1 MALKIS
7 GEYSFYSNDTLV
19 KSDFMDGISIATY
32 FTHFFSY
39 LFNFVLLYGVSKNK
53 VIKSKAYITHMIWVE
68 ILLNVCQH
76 FSVEYVLVTDDQ
88 SAVYIFKLACILFM
102 SIQMWTVNTIRYT
115 LTFLMAVN
123 RFICMVNPKFHK
135 FFQPDA
141 ITFFGIGIWM
151 LSFLG
156 SWYLLL
162 LGCFPHFN
170 TETFVLNT
178 DCEYFQWPDFVYK
191 SHYLLV
197 LTLIMNILMV
207 VYAKLRRCGFFK
219 VAVAR
224 VSVVAANRRSRLETY
239 FVIQSFIIFLVM
251 IYDAAYTSF
260 RKSFEPQFNSLPKN
274 VQIFLGWFNIYSS
287 NYINFLIYFVFHKA
301 NRHLI
306 FRAIFCEPKW
316 LKSKKIRPT

>member
-1 MALKIS
+1 MIEKTPRLLHH
-7 GEYSFYSNDTLV
+7 N
-19 KSDFMDGISIATY
+19 MDIVYREVSQTY
-32 FTHFFSY
+32 Q
-39 LFNFVLLYGVSKNK
+39 
-53 VIKSKAYITHMIWVE
+53 IKSVHYSYDLGGNFAK
-68 ILLNVCQH
+68 
-76 FSVEYVLVTDDQ
+76 SVYV
-88 SAVYIFKLACILFM
+88 FKLVCILFM

-115 LTFLMAVN
+115 MTFLMAVN

-135 FFQPDA
+135 FFQPDT

-170 TETFVLNT
+170 TDTFVLNT

-197 LTLIMNILMV
+197 LTLIMNILKV

-224 VSVVAANRRSRLETY
+224 VSVVAANRRSRLQTY

-260 RKSFEPQFNSLPKN
+260 RRSFEPQFKFLPKN
-274 VQIFLGWFNIYSS
+274 VQILLGWFNIYSS

-301 NRHLI
+301 NRHLV
-306 FRAIFCEPKW
+306 FRAIFCDPKW
-316 LKSKKIRPT
+316 LKPKKIRPT